1 MKFCSIASGSSG
13 NAYYVGVGEDHFLFD
28 AGVSGKYIE
37 HSLYD
42 INVRKISGIFITHEH
57 RDHAKGAGIFARKFN
72 TNVYATPLT
81 WRYFLENNVLGK
93 IPEEQQKIIEPEKP
107 IKIGEATITAFD
119 IPHDA
124 AQPVGYIIESKC
136 CKKIAFATDLGHVT
150 DTVLKHIKGANLLL
164 IESNHDIHMLQ
175 TGAYPIHLKERVFGN
190 FGHLSNETTGNLL
203 VKIAHPNLQYVI
215 LAHLSKDNNT
225 PEIAQNTITK
235 ILKANNTTI
244 ENLYIASRNKPSSI
258 INLSSELESDSE
270 SSESQSPFD
279 KNHATHD
286 FKDRGQGDE
295 SPCGSVRVKPSRSNH
310 DKFTEPQQA
319 AISCNASAILVS
331 AAAGSG
337 KTAVLTERIVKHIS
351 QGVSVSDLLIVTFTE
366 AASAEMRERVT
377 NKLNELHKNADENSK
392 EKAVYAKQISLLP
405 MADISTIHS
414 FCRRLVKEHF
424 QVVNID
430 PNFRVGDMGE
440 LSLIRSQVMNDLFE
454 KEYSREDN
462 ADFLDLANVYGGKTM
477 DGRLDQ
483 LVRKIF
489 DFMESAPFPLEA
501 AQKYSD
507 KFSNNITD
515 LDSTPWADVVREELS
530 QGLDGVLES
539 LRQALELCDQLGGPE
554 KYIPLLE
561 MEYQQIQELQK
572 MTKKTVAK
580 KAATPLCG
588 AWGSAPLG
596 DGNCESNFL
605 AEKAATPF
613 LNMYDAFLR
622 FVWGKLPRILEKDNV
637 DPNLKERVQRIR
649 NKAAKDKIKSLVK
662 GVFFAPPNKMQSDL
676 MALAPRVSALM
687 RLATRFSLEYAIE
700 KRARNILD
708 FSDLEHFAIQ
718 ILYPNGALGSAS
730 IDKKYY
736 EVLTDEYQDSNKVQD
751 MILSAIA
758 ERQFMVGDVK
768 QSIYRFRRAE
778 PELFNE
784 KYNAFVQY
792 DGDGVSN
799 SNIDMGGVR
808 IDLSHNFR
816 SHPRVLNAVNFF
828 FSQLMCEQVG
838 EVNYDNAAALH
849 PGFPQDEYEKYPHKD
864 SPQMWVEILDQ
875 TKEDEDTITIEGMGD
890 EDENGNNDNEELSNV
905 VSETRVIAQCIHEL
919 LKTRKVWDK
928 DLKKVRP
935 CKLCDMAILTRG
947 LANSSGEIIEEL
959 KKYGIEAIADTTTG
973 FFDQIEVKTALSF
986 LRITDNPRQD
996 IDLITAMH
1004 SPVYGFTPD
1013 ELLTI
1018 RQFPIPTTIVIE
1030 DDSKPPVYDFYDHV
1044 ISISE
1049 QKNLENKKNE
1059 KNEEN
1064 ELSQKVN
1071 HFLSDLETWRKA
1083 SVYMPISRLI
1093 GLIYDTTSYPAYVAN
1108 MKGGAN
1114 LRLLLERAIEFEETS
1129 LRGLFHFIHY
1139 LERLADSDVAENT
1152 PSAVEPSSTQ
1162 ENAVRLMTIHKSKGL
1177 EFPIIFCSFLGKQFN
1192 MDSERQPV
1200 IMHSDLGVG
1209 PYYVDTELRTRANTL
1224 ARFSLSRLT
1233 RRESLSEELRCLYVA
1248 LTRAQELLILT
1259 GRCNDLYKSLEKWS
1273 DPMGHSEITLPV
1285 YFRREAKTY
1294 LDWILPCLL
1303 RHRDGAETFDF
1314 AEQSIQVLW
1323 NHPAKFRIRSHKQ
1336 ELINNLELPVLE
1348 QHEKTETTE
1357 IEIPQ
1362 PITTPILPIVLSEGA
1377 KNKLPSKLSISEIKR
1392 LYNVTPDTTIHN
1404 DTAPNFDAPAFIRGK
1419 GLTPMQLGSIL
1430 HTVVE
1435 HLDYHRHTTPTTI
1448 EELIKELVVKN
1459 FLSEEESTKV
1469 NRKKINTLVNSNLAE
1484 RMRKA
1489 KKIYKETPFVL
1500 SLLANTLYDL
1510 PKEQEN
1516 ERILVHGIID
1526 CYFEEDGQ
1534 IVLLDYKSDAWQGSP
1549 QEWANNHK
1557 VQMQI
1562 YKQALEEATKLKVKE
1577 ALLYSF
1583 SKDVAVSCF

>member
-13 NAYYVGVGEDHFLFD
+13 NAYYVGVGDDHFLFD

-72 TNVYATPLT
+72 TSIYATPLT

-93 IPEEQQKIIEPEKP
+93 IPEEQKKIIEPEKP
-107 IKIGEATITAFD
+107 ITIGNAVITAFE

-124 AQPVGYIIESKC
+124 AQPVGYTIETKTEDHLQ
-136 CKKIAFATDLGHVT
+136 KIAFATDLGYVT

-175 TGAYPIHLKERVFGN
+175 TGAYTAQLKERVGGN
-190 FGHLSNETTGNLL
+190 FGHLSNEATGHLL
-203 VKIAHPNLQYVI
+203 VQVAHPNLQYVI

-235 ILKANNTTI
+235 ILNANNIII

-258 INLSSELESDSE
+258 ISLSSGGSDLPDSSELR
-270 SSESQSPFD
+270 
-279 KNHATHD
+279 K
-286 FKDRGQGDE
+286 
-295 SPCGSVRVKPSRSNH
+295 KPSLPPSFSQLEVQETPLLNEAKVINPQS
-310 DKFTEPQQA
+310 KFTEPQQA
-319 AISCNASAILVS
+319 AIDCNASAILVS

-351 QGVSVSDLLIVTFTE
+351 QGISVNDLLIVTFTE

-377 NKLNELHKNADENSK
+377 NKLNELHKNAKENSK

-405 MADISTIHS
+405 MADISTIHA

-454 KEYSREDN
+454 KEYTREDN

-489 DFMESAPFPLEA
+489 DFMESTPFPLEA
-501 AQKYSD
+501 AKKYSE
-507 KFSNNITD
+507 KFSTDIID

-530 QGLDGVLES
+530 QGLDGVLEG
-539 LRQALELCDQLGGPE
+539 LRQALELCNQLGGPG

-561 MEYQQIQELQK
+561 IEYQQVQELQK
-572 MTKKTVAK
+572 ATKKATALLPKESVAG
-580 KAATPLCG
+580 LF
-588 AWGSAPLG
+588 SAEQQCLG
-596 DGNCESNFL
+596 QNPIENKMSFSD
-605 AEKAATPF
+605 
-613 LNMYDAFLR
+613 MYNAFLR
-622 FVWGKLPRILEKDNV
+622 FAWEKLPRILEKDNV

-687 RLATRFSLEYAIE
+687 KLATRFSMEYSIE

-718 ILYPNGALGSAS
+718 ILYPNGEDFQIREVS
-730 IDKKYY
+730 KKYY

-751 MILSAIA
+751 LILSAIA

-784 KYNAFVQY
+784 KYNAFSQY
-792 DGDGVSN
+792 DGVP
-799 SNIDMGGVR
+799 NIGCGGVR

-849 PGFPQDEYEKYPHKD
+849 PGFPEDEYGKYPHKD
-864 SPQMWVEILDQ
+864 SPQMWIEILDQ
-875 TKEDEDTITIEGMGD
+875 AKEEYDNIEGAEKVASPFFEENVAEVSSAEWRGLGQSLIEDEEI
-890 EDENGNNDNEELSNV
+890 SNV
-905 VSETRVIAQCIHEL
+905 VAETRVIAQCVHEL

-935 CKLCDMAILTRG
+935 CKFGDMAILTRG

-973 FFDQIEVKTALSF
+973 FFDQIEIKTVLAF

-1030 DDSKPPVYDFYDHV
+1030 EDKKPPIYDFYDHV
-1044 ISISE
+1044 IAISKYE
-1049 QKNLENKKNE
+1049 KDENG
-1059 KNEEN
+1059 
-1064 ELSQKVN
+1064 LSKKVN
-1071 HFLSDLETWRKA
+1071 NLLSDLETWRKA

-1139 LERLADSDVAENT
+1139 IERLADSDVAEST

-1200 IMHSDLGVG
+1200 IMHSAFGVG

-1248 LTRAQELLILT
+1248 LTRAQELLVLT

-1273 DPMGHSEITLPV
+1273 DPVGHAEITLPV
-1285 YFRREAKTY
+1285 YYRREAKTY
-1294 LDWILPCLL
+1294 LDWIMPCLL
-1303 RHRDGAETFDF
+1303 RHKDGAETFDF
-1314 AEQSIQVLW
+1314 VEQSIQKLW

-1336 ELINNLELPVLE
+1336 ELINNLELPELDPPKN
-1348 QHEKTETTE
+1348 KTTT

-1362 PITTPILPIVLSEGA
+1362 PVSATDSFVLS
-1377 KNKLPSKLSISEIKR
+1377 KSNHNKLPSKLSISEIKR
-1392 LYNVTPDTTIHN
+1392 LYNITPDATIHN
-1404 DTAPNFDAPAFIRGK
+1404 DSAPNFEAPAFIRGK
-1419 GLTPMQLGSIL
+1419 GLTPMQIGSIL
-1430 HTVVE
+1430 HTIVE

-1448 EELIKELVVKN
+1448 EELIKDLVTRN
-1459 FLSEEESTKV
+1459 FLSEEEATKV
-1469 NRKKINTLVNSNLAE
+1469 NRKKINTLVNSNLAD

-1500 SLLANTLYDL
+1500 ALLANTLYDL

-1549 QEWANNHK
+1549 QEWANTHK

-1562 YKQALEEATKLKVKE
+1562 YKQALEEATKLRVKE
-1577 ALLYSF
+1577 VLLYSF
-1583 SKDVAVSCF
+1583 SKDVAVSCFEVL